1 MCSPIESYGAAQGG
15 WQNRALVRMAAE
27 FTAYNPIRSVPR
39 VNASVLLVAATK
51 DSLCPF
57 ALAERA
63 AELNPKVRSVNR
75 IQELG
80 VYGGLSALLKPR
92 GRFLSLAA
100 YRMEATMRCTA
111 AAGN

>member
-1 MCSPIESYGAAQGG
+1 
-15 WQNRALVRMAAE
+15 MAAE

-39 VNASVLLVAATK
+39 VNASVLLVAATN

-75 IQELG
+75 I
-80 VYGGLSALLKPR
+80 
-92 GRFLSLAA
+92 
-100 YRMEATMRCTA
+100 
-111 AAGN
+111 

>member
-1 MCSPIESYGAAQGG
+1 MYQPIEFHGAAQGG

-39 VNASVLLVAATK
+39 LNASVLLVAATN

-57 ALAERA
+57 ALVKRA
-63 AELNPKVRSVNR
+63 AGLNPKVRSVNE

-80 VYGGLSALLKPR
+80 IHGGLSALLKPR
-92 GRFLSLAA
+92 DNFSPLLLTGWKQS
-100 YRMEATMRCTA
+100 
-111 AAGN
+111 